1 MKKYYN
7 INYSLLVLLLTP
19 TLLRNDLFRLFLL
32 SLIRPLDDLQNDF
45 VRFDESLQTK
55 NNAQICYM
63 QAVINDEFDFY
74 ERRIK
79 IRMASID
86 FDYYLLWK
94 EVQNQPIMITSE
106 NSDIYNPYLLNKDGQ
121 IGANNLD
128 FEIVFPAGFTLSI
141 DEQRNLRLLV
151 NKNKLT
157 SKKYRIVYE

>member
-32 SLIRPLDDLQNDF
+32 SLIRPLDDLQGDF
-45 VRFDESLQTK
+45 VRYDESLKTK

-79 IRMASID
+79 IRAFD
-86 FDYYLLWK
+86 FDFSSLLTWK
-94 EVQNQPIMITSE
+94 ITTTKRTVVGTRGSGNE
-106 NSDIYNPYLLNKDGQ
+106 CLRNAKGQ
-121 IGANNLD
+121 IGANVTD
-128 FEIVFPAGFTLSI
+128 FRIVFPVGYELSQ

-151 NKNKLT
+151 NKNKLAT
-157 SKKYRIVYE
+157 KKYIISHE

>member
-32 SLIRPLDDLQNDF
+32 SLIRPLDDLQSDF
-45 VRFDESLQTK
+45 VRYDESLQTK

-79 IRMASID
+79 IRNYVFD
-86 FDYYLLWK
+86 FDSLLTWKITTVKRTVVGTRGSGNEYLRNAK
-94 EVQNQPIMITSE
+94 
-106 NSDIYNPYLLNKDGQ
+106 GQ
-121 IGANNLD
+121 IGANVTD
-128 FEIVFPAGFTLSI
+128 FEIVFPVGYELSQN
-141 DEQRNLRLLV
+141 EQRNLRLLV
-151 NKNKLT
+151 NRNKLAT
-157 SKKYRIVYE
+157 KKYIISHE